1 MHFFYL
7 AVYLVTAVFVPE
19 VAGEACRIAVDFVR
33 SAVLSPL
40 SPFEDALAGVVV
52 SEMARDPGLHLPR
65 TLSTS
70 ALRIKSRCSF
80 WEKMNELPARKLTA
94 R

>member
-1 MHFFYL
+1 M
-7 AVYLVTAVFVPE
+7 VTVVFVLE
-19 VAGEACRIAVDFVR
+19 VAGEACRVAVDFVR

>member
-1 MHFFYL
+1 MSAFFCL
-7 AVYLVTAVFVPE
+7 AVYLVTVVFVFE
-19 VAGEACRIAVDFVR
+19 VAGEARRIAVDFVR
-33 SAVLSPL
+33 SAVL

-80 WEKMNELPARKLTA
+80 WEKMNELPSRKLTA